1 VDAWAWHYRCPVRNA
16 RCVPRWVGRVLGST
30 VLVSV
35 GAAAL
40 AGCGNTAADGA
51 TPAPAA
57 RSSAARSSA
66 EPTST
71 ASPLSGPRTPSPSE
85 TLLPT
90 AAPPYSSAGALVAG
104 FPAGLLPVPD
114 GAEILVS
121 SAVPIGANGVE
132 DISLNLHSPAT
143 AAALM
148 GIYRAA
154 LLAAGFQEVAPAAV
168 QAGLAEEST
177 FTRSSGDEIL
187 VVGILDQNAVRT
199 VTIGGR
205 VRVPK

>member
-1 VDAWAWHYRCPVRNA
+1 M
-16 RCVPRWVGRVLGST
+16 
-30 VLVSV
+30 
-35 GAAAL
+35 
-40 AGCGNTAADGA
+40 
-51 TPAPAA
+51 
-57 RSSAARSSA
+57 
-66 EPTST
+66 
-71 ASPLSGPRTPSPSE
+71 
-85 TLLPT
+85 
-90 AAPPYSSAGALVAG
+90 AG